1 MMASDFIM
9 DVNESDFEYEV
20 VAYSQNVPVIVDFWA
35 GWCKPCKN
43 LSPLL
48 ERVVME
54 AGGAFR
60 LARVDVDANPNLAMR
75 FSVRSLPTVKA
86 FVGGQVV
93 SEFVGLLPEPRLREF
108 FTRLTPPS
116 PANLAAEK
124 AGSILSSHKWLE
136 AEKMYREILDQSPDH
151 EQPAAVLGLVK
162 SLLGQNKPQEAVSL
176 LRAFPASK
184 QYNDA
189 QKLVPYADALLAVL
203 NHNLPDETD
212 LDAAFENSVRLASRG
227 KFAIALDGLLDIMRQ
242 ERGYRNGKA
251 RQVILAILEIMGE
264 DDPQTRQ
271 YRAELASILF

>member
-35 GWCKPCKN
+35 GWCKPCKT

-48 ERVVME
+48 EHMVME

-75 FSVRSLPTVKA
+75 YSVRSLPTVKA
-86 FVGGQVV
+86 FSGGQVV
-93 SEFVGLLPEPRLREF
+93 SEFVGMVPEPRLRDF
-108 FTRLTPPS
+108 FTKLTPPS

-124 AGSILSSHKWLE
+124 AGSLLSSHKWTE
-136 AEKMYREILDQSPDH
+136 AEKIYREILDQSP
-151 EQPAAVLGLVK
+151 EQPTAVLGLVK
-162 SLLGQNKPQEAVSL
+162 ALLGQNKALEAAGL
-176 LRAFPASK
+176 LRNFPASR

-189 QKLVPYADALLAVL
+189 QKLVPYSDALMALT
-203 NHNLPDETD
+203 NRKLPDETD
-212 LDAAFENSVRLASRG
+212 LDAAFENSIRLASRG
-227 KFAIALDGLLDIMRQ
+227 KFAIGLDGLLDIMRQ

-251 RQVILAILEIMGE
+251 RQVILAILELMGE
-264 DDPQTRQ
+264 DDPQTRE
-271 YRAELASILF
+271 YRSELASILF